1 MSSRDVVDKWIAFF
15 VGLVKASIRV
25 GGIEGVILLTLA
37 ATIVAI
43 PLLVLTVVWVIAAV
57 IDQIRRADYEKTTGE
72 TVTNEDWRRPQ
83 E

>member
-1 MSSRDVVDKWIAFF
+1 MSARDVVDKWIAFF